1 MFGELSPRIP
11 SLLVK
16 ANTWAKA
23 QTFLG
28 VATHS
33 GPSLGTTT
41 IPFVVLE
48 NATAAASGAQQVSP
62 SIEWKGTG
70 WASSGSVSRVVGF
83 RSNVIGIQGTSAPS
97 ASWKLES
104 SINNASYVT
113 ALEFLTT
120 AVSGVDFPQLNVTG
134 AIKTTVA
141 NSSTIDTLQNMNIV
155 SSGSRVNVTHS
166 FGSTIRSGWQTT
178 DQGAVSFYS
187 AGSGSGYFF
196 KVGSGIGS
204 QNDVLQIYSGGL
216 YNYGSIFSQGRVTAG
231 QADTTPPAYL
241 NTYGSLALRGVFIST
256 NTTLDENQTMVYV
269 DGSSNNICTG
279 TPSVSTCSSYTG
291 SGEATCISH
300 LPCTWNPA
308 VTESCST
315 YGGID
320 QSTCEGQSG
329 CTFDQASC
337 GGASDQSSCE
347 AQDDAFGGSCSWN
360 ACSGFGDISSCNGQS
375 GCSAS
380 TGDCGSTF
388 FDESSCL
395 SQTGCSWDGS
405 ACSGEYFIS
414 CDGNYC
420 AGSYYNGS
428 CSGTHEVS
436 AAACS
441 GTVTCASYMSSGACA
456 AETGCTWSSGVTITL
471 PASSA
476 ANKGNTSRM
485 YSIVNVGSSGVV
497 TVVPTP
503 GGTIP
508 DSILGF
514 GSGVVL
520 NAQNERVMLHHH
532 TLTTNCSVYNSN
544 QSSCESTSGCSWS
557 PAIVCADYSGD
568 ESMCNSHASDGCSYS
583 EGICSGAGSASSCN
597 GTFTA
602 SKPWIIH
609 QLSN

>member
-1 MFGELSPRIP
+1 M
-11 SLLVK
+11 
-16 ANTWAKA
+16 
-23 QTFLG
+23 
-28 VATHS
+28 
-33 GPSLGTTT
+33 
-41 IPFVVLE
+41 
-48 NATAAASGAQQVSP
+48 
-62 SIEWKGTG
+62 
-70 WASSGSVSRVVGF
+70 
-83 RSNVIGIQGTSAPS
+83 
-97 ASWKLES
+97 
-104 SINNASYVT
+104 
-113 ALEFLTT
+113 
-120 AVSGVDFPQLNVTG
+120 TG
-134 AIKTTVA
+134 AVKTTVA

-360 ACSGFGDISSCNGQS
+360 SCSGFGDISSCNGQS

-380 TGDCGSTF
+380 TGDCSGF
-388 FDESSCL
+388 GDESSCL

-476 ANKGNTSRM
+476 ANKGNTSRV

-557 PAIVCADYSGD
+557 PAIVCADYNGD
-568 ESMCNSHASDGCSYS
+568 ESGCNNQSGAGCSYS
-583 EGICSGAGSASSCN
+583 EGVCSGAGTASSCN